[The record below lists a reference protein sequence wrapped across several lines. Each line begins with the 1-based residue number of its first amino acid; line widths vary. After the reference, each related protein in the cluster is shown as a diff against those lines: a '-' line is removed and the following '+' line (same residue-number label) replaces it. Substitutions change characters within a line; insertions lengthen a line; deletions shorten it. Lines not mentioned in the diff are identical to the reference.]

1 MTDNIKPHIEPIRK
15 LFRERFNDL
24 FKGKDDLEKPIDNSD
39 GSLNEAL
46 DDFDSDLV
54 SYIAEN
60 KLEIE
65 LVEELIKYFRDTNLN
80 ADSKIEDELDKI
92 CDNWDGYDL

>member
-1 MTDNIKPHIEPIRK
+1 M
-15 LFRERFNDL
+15 
-24 FKGKDDLEKPIDNSD
+24 
-39 GSLNEAL
+39 NEAL

>member
-1 MTDNIKPHIEPIRK
+1 MNDDINSHIEPIRK

-46 DDFDSDLV
+46 DDFDSDLIG
-54 SYIAEN
+54 YIAEN
-60 KLEIE
+60 KLEIS
-65 LVEELIKYFRDTNLN
+65 LVEELIKYFRDTGLN
-80 ADSKIEDELDKI
+80 ADDKIWDELDKI
-92 CDNWDGYDL
+92 CDNWDGHDL